1 MIYPHERCCPPC
13 YKLSRDQSS
22 PTIMFTRS
30 MFYKRQPI
38 RGTFSEYFN
47 LPEKLRSNTSLPRE
61 IKGQCFSFELTRLNL
76 VAILGR
82 LKDGGQQIMS

>member
-1 MIYPHERCCPPC
+1 
-13 YKLSRDQSS
+13 
-22 PTIMFTRS
+22 

-47 LPEKLRSNTSLPRE
+47 LPEKLRSNRE

-76 VAILGR
+76 LAILGR